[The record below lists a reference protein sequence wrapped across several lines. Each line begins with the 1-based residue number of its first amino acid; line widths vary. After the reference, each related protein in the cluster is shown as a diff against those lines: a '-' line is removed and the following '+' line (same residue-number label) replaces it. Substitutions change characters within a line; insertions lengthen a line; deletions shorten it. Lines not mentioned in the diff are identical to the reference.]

1 MSKFKF
7 NAVGADEVTTK
18 PPSAQSSTNVL
29 DGNITTS
36 NVWLVDESTM
46 KTTKMFHYC
55 EERISIRERENNAH
69 AQAAES
75 SEGSKETEQGRKQAA
90 NFTSNENFNSKHWRN
105 SIVEPNTTVN
115 VGMVNPGISKSVR
128 TSFTDERQN
137 DEMTNRLMPP
147 NVNEQ
152 QPAKS
157 FQAASGLEQRFL
169 ASSTWLHST
178 GPESSKGTLP
188 KYGAKSLLPEAR
200 PNGGINLNVAPTGRT
215 RKGGLPLSTPAFH
228 KTDRLIVVKNSRG
241 EIEWRHSNSTTS
253 VSESST
259 RHQSNS
265 SS

>member
-1 MSKFKF
+1 MR
-7 NAVGADEVTTK
+7 TLK
-18 PPSAQSSTNVL
+18 PL
-29 DGNITTS
+29 KG
-36 NVWLVDESTM
+36 
-46 KTTKMFHYC
+46 
-55 EERISIRERENNAH
+55 
-69 AQAAES
+69 

-157 FQAASGLEQRFL
+157 FQAASGLEQQFL

-215 RKGGLPLSTPAFH
+215 RKGGVPSVHLHFI
-228 KTDRLIVVKNSRG
+228 KLID
-241 EIEWRHSNSTTS
+241 
-253 VSESST
+253 
-259 RHQSNS
+259 
-265 SS
+265 